1 MAASSVVYFATAP
14 CTDPNAVV
22 LVNPADLA
30 PDVSPEVIDFE
41 WQEHTSYPTFE
52 LELSETADFTDSDGD
67 GVADDVLLYIPIDQY
82 TQGSA
87 PGLSRYT
94 YDDTERTENSGQG
107 LILPESTYYWRMRGC
122 GPSVCVE
129 GDTEIGPWSNVF
141 SFTTDIS
148 RPAPIPKGIR
158 QDITNVSPRRITEME
173 PDRAVPIIAWTTV
186 TDATGYEVQLTTRE
200 TDGEADF
207 TEPMVLELAL
217 TALLSDTELSLYSD
231 NPKLFGDN
239 APVDVLTSEG
249 YLLDGLAGGET
260 YYWRVAAEF
269 GEHGQ
274 GSWSEPW
281 TFGTAPVSMKFFYYL
296 KDHLGSVRATVN
308 GHGNV
313 VHYDDYYPFGLQM
326 PERTEI
332 SDAPLERY
340 TGHELDSETGQYY
353 AGGRYYGPLGGRWL
367 SLDPLADQ
375 YASLSPYNYVFN
387 NPMLW
392 TDPTGKDPCDTD
404 GDGEIDAFC
413 LDEIVVEDE
422 RPSYFG
428 EWEYVSGSTFTAF
441 LYAYYDELMGL
452 EYEYARDQSSGDY
465 YARQIMPHLI
475 GADGEVILLNQG
487 EPPVLG
493 RGRLPGGRIYTRGF
507 RPRAGTRT
515 IQGQVDAAVHKMGGN
530 PTVQRGGQDLFRL
543 RSRGHGSNRATATPQ
558 NVRNIS
564 PEGRVFFGKGPDRSV
579 TQRDIRELYKAQ
591 TGIGTSR
598 IRTRSGQKRKSN

>member
-1 MAASSVVYFATAP
+1 MAT
-14 CTDPNAVV
+14 VV
-22 LVNPADLA
+22 LVHPADGTIE
-30 PDVSPEVIDFE
+30 VSPEVIDFE
-41 WQEHTSYPTFE
+41 WQEHTAYPTFE

-67 GVADDVLLYIPIDQY
+67 GVADNVLLYIPIGQY

-122 GPSVCVE
+122 GPSMCVD

-148 RPAPIPKGIR
+148 RPAPVPLGIR
-158 QDITNVSPRRITEME
+158 QDVTNVSPRRITEME
-173 PDRAVPIIAWTTV
+173 GDRAVPIIAWTTV

-274 GSWSEPW
+274 GRWSEPW

-296 KDHLGSVRATVN
+296 KDHLGSVRATIN

-313 VHYDDYYPFGLQM
+313 AHYDDYYPFGLQM

-353 AGGRYYGPLGGRWL
+353 AGQRYYGQLLGRWL
-367 SLDPLADQ
+367 SVDPLADQ
-375 YASLSPYNYVFN
+375 YPSHSSYNYVLN
-387 NPMLW
+387 NPLRL
-392 TDPTGKDPCDTD
+392 TDPTGLEPDTLLVDKKTGLPMGSLPEVEVTAERSVPSCTLCLANLRWSLIGRSSSHHIEIEPGSD
-404 GDGEIDAFC
+404 GRLERALFNLFPPIGGPGS
-413 LDEIVVEDE
+413 VV
-422 RPSYFG
+422 
-428 EWEYVSGSTFTAF
+428 
-441 LYAYYDELMGL
+441 
-452 EYEYARDQSSGDY
+452 SSGASKGISSVFSY
-465 YARQIMPHLI
+465 ITPKIAKQMSR
-475 GADGEVILLNQG
+475 
-487 EPPVLG
+487 
-493 RGRLPGGRIYTRGF
+493 RGWTAKMIRELVNESRII
-507 RPRAGTRT
+507 RPA
-515 IQGQVDAAVHKMGGN
+515 
-530 PTVQRGGQDLFRL
+530 F
-543 RSRGHGSNRATATPQ
+543 NRATGNNATAYFTEKGAYVVRD
-558 NVRNIS
+558 NVTGTIVQVSDRLNPGWI
-564 PEGRVFFGKGPDRSV
+564 PDSSIV
-579 TQRDIRELYKAQ
+579 NPYIP
-591 TGIGTSR
+591 
-598 IRTRSGQKRKSN
+598 N